1 MHLNLGILIIYYK
14 LLIGPINDSI
24 IESGENTFIPVLFV
38 LNKVFP
44 NL

>member
-1 MHLNLGILIIYYK
+1 MYK

-24 IESGENTFIPVLFV
+24 IESGENTLIPVLSV